1 MKKLLI
7 TVSAYVALLLT
18 PTAATPATI
27 VETFSVPFPFN
38 APIFLNFGIQL
49 LSTNFQQ
56 FNPALGTLNDVQVT
70 LTGSFNWFPELDTHP
85 AHQLVVNNAL
95 GPFTIFQTFLGVPV
109 TDDLVPVTLILMG
122 TTTDHFVLDFVTG
135 TSFINDRVDF
145 DLLSLS
151 ALPDQIIAV
160 GPNSQIVNL
169 QGTVTYDYTPAVS
182 SVPEPSTW
190 AMMLI
195 GFAGIG
201 FVTYRRTKKN
211 MTALAA
217 A

>member
-7 TVSAYVALLLT
+7 TVSAYVAFLFT

-85 AHQLVVNNAL
+85 VHQLVVNNEL

-109 TDDLVPVTLILMG
+109 TDDLVPVTLNLMG
-122 TTTDHFVLDFVTG
+122 TTTDQFTKNVVTG
-135 TSFINDRVDF
+135 TSFVTDQVF
-145 DLLSLS
+145 LELFSLS
-151 ALPDQIIAV
+151 ALPDQVSAI
-160 GPNSQIVNL
+160 GEPGDQLVNL

-190 AMMLI
+190 AMMLLGFGGL
-195 GFAGIG
+195 GFA
-201 FVTYRRTKKN
+201 FRQSRRKVSF
-211 MTALAA
+211 A
-217 A
+217 